1 MDTLPT
7 RDQFIEEISS
17 ARAGHSLPP
26 RAEQLAEEFTTGILA
41 LLFPH
46 FASGD
51 RAELDDVR
59 GEISSLEQQFM
70 RLMVGQGMSRE
81 RALEICHQFMGEL
94 PKLQR
99 ALQEDAEA
107 TYQADPAAVSVDE
120 VLLAYP
126 GFVAITYYRIAHRLH
141 RLGVELLPRLIT
153 ELAHRQTGIDIHP
166 GATIG
171 HSLAIDHGTGIV
183 IGETSV
189 IGDRVRL
196 YQGVTIGALSVRK
209 EFASQKRHPTIGDD
223 VVVYANASLLGGD
236 TVIGPGSV
244 IGGNVWLTHAV
255 PAGSVVTHGATV
267 ERQRL
272 PEEPL
277 LEYQI

>member
-1 MDTLPT
+1 MNRLPT
-7 RDQFIEEISS
+7 LEQFVQDVAS
-17 ARAGHSLPP
+17 ARAGHALPA
-26 RAEQLAEEFTTGILA
+26 RAEELAEAFTKSTLA

-46 FASGD
+46 FAP
-51 RAELDDVR
+51 DDVTHPEDVR
-59 GEISSLEQQFM
+59 REITALGEQFT
-70 RLMVGQGMSRE
+70 RLMVGQGLSRE
-81 RALEICHQFMGEL
+81 RAGEL
-94 PKLQR
+94 CYAFMAELPELQR
-99 ALQEDAEA
+99 ELQDDAVA
-107 TYQADPAAVSVDE
+107 TYEADPAATSVDE

-126 GFVAITYYRIAHRLH
+126 GFLALTYYRIAHRLH

-153 ELAHRQTGIDIHP
+153 ELAHRMTGIDIHP
-166 GATIG
+166 AATIG
-171 HSLAIDHGTGIV
+171 RSLAIDHGTGIV

-223 VVVYANASLLGGD
+223 VVVYANASLLGGE
-236 TVIGPGSV
+236 TVIGERSV

-267 ERQRL
+267 ERRRE
-272 PEEPL
+272 EEPL
-277 LEYQI
+277 LEYHI